1 MTSCQSVD
9 GQVSHCTQV
18 AVVDTR
24 LRGVRGVELG
34 EAEIVRGGVQTPVTA
49 VRSAALGRQIS
60 SSRPPR
66 PPPPLDLTV
75 ILLPG
80 SRKILA
86 TFNPILAI

>member
-1 MTSCQSVD
+1 MTSCQSLE

-60 SSRPPR
+60 S
-66 PPPPLDLTV
+66 PPPPPPPDLTV

-80 SRKILA
+80 SRKFLA
-86 TFNPILAI
+86 TLKAILAI